1 MTVVPAYLDHFGHA
15 LGSGKHAVEESAAA
29 GRTRNPAAAFVQSGF
44 RWHHV
49 CGDGETAYDLARAAV
64 EAVGAA
70 VGKAGGGG
78 LDVDAIVYATC
89 IPANANLGDPSRF
102 EATADVKHLMDF
114 PVSRLQADLGLDRAF
129 VVGIGQ
135 QACTSMLGSLRV
147 AHGLI
152 ATDPSVSRVL
162 CVSSDR
168 FPPGATYEQ
177 AYSLISDGAA
187 ACVVSREPAAYR
199 LVAAHHLTNGA
210 MVEADDDETVGSYFA
225 YTSRLV
231 TELLAKAGCAGIDEV
246 DWVVP
251 QNTDVKAWQILAR
264 LLGVDAAKVRCPSLP
279 DVAHVISGDNII
291 NLACLD
297 AEGVVRP
304 GQRLLLTMAGYGM
317 NWSGVILEKT

>member
-1 MTVVPAYLDHFGHA
+1 MKGVMPCYVDHFGSA
-15 LGSGKHAVEESAAA
+15 LGSVKYGVEESAAA
-29 GRTRNPAAAFVQSGF
+29 GRTHNAADAFLQSGF

-49 CGDGETAYDLARAAV
+49 CAEGESAYDLAL
-64 EAVGAA
+64 EAVRSIGDGMGEPDA
-70 VGKAGGGG
+70 V
-78 LDVDAIVYATC
+78 IYATC

-102 EATADVKHLMDF
+102 AQTADVKHLMDF
-114 PVSRLQADLGLDRAF
+114 PVSRLQAELGLDGAF

-152 ATDPSVSRVL
+152 AVDASVSRVL
-162 CVSSDR
+162 CVSADR

-199 LVAAHHLTNGA
+199 LVACHQLTNGA
-210 MVEADDDETVGSYFA
+210 MVMADDDETVASYFS
-225 YTSRLV
+225 YTHRLV
-231 TELLAKAGCAGIDEV
+231 TELLDKAGVAIDDV

-251 QNTDVKAWQILAR
+251 QNTDAKAWQILCR
-264 LLGVDAAKVRCPSLP
+264 LLRIDHERVCAPTLP
-279 DVAHVISGDNII
+279 DVAHMISGDNIV
-291 NLACLD
+291 NLAALH
-297 AEGVVRP
+297 ERGVVQT

-317 NWSGVILEKT
+317 NWQGVVLEKT

>member
-1 MTVVPAYLDHFGHA
+1 MKVPPAYVDSFGHA
-15 LGSGKHAVEESAAA
+15 LGSEKHGVEESAAA
-29 GRTRNPAAAFVQSGF
+29 GRTHNPAAAFLESGF

-49 CGDGETAYDLARAAV
+49 CGPGETAYDLARGAVAAI
-64 EAVGAA
+64 GDRP
-70 VGKAGGGG
+70 GDGGVA
-78 LDVDAIVYATC
+78 DVDAIVYATC
-89 IPANANLGDPSRF
+89 IPANANLGEPSRF
-102 EATADVKHLMDF
+102 ERTSDVKHLMDF
-114 PVSRLQADLGLDRAF
+114 PASRLQADLGLDRAF

-152 ATDPSVSRVL
+152 ATDPSVARVL
-162 CVSSDR
+162 CVSADR

-199 LVAAHHLTNGA
+199 LVAAHHITNGA
-210 MVEADDDETVGSYFA
+210 MVTADDDETVGSYFA

-231 TELLAKAGCAGIDEV
+231 TELLAKAGLAGIDDV

-251 QNTDVKAWQILAR
+251 QNTDVKAWQILSR
-264 LLGVDAAKVRCPSLP
+264 LLGIDPSKVRCPSLA

-291 NLACLD
+291 NLAGLD
-297 AEGVVRP
+297 AQGVVRA

-317 NWSGVILEKT
+317 NWSGVLLEKT